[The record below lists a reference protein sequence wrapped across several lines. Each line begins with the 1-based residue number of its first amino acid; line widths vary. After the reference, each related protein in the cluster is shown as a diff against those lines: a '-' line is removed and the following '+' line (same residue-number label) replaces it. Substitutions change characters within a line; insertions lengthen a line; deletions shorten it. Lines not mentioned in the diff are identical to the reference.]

1 MKISMIYRLK
11 EHGNFVGINMRR
23 FLDKFKAIRNKEVG
37 LLNRGRI
44 VILVQLL
51 IAFSMQSVVL
61 LVIYCFQEPS
71 ILGYRIGILLLLLLL
86 GLVLIFKEV
95 SWKKIGHYFIFCLTC
110 LVWSN
115 MLLLQ
120 DGINIVTVQYV
131 LIIISGGYYILGFR
145 WGLIY
150 SLVNTLSVVALFF
163 IKNFSQIDLSIG
175 NLSTNY
181 YEYSFALVFNFLLL
195 IFIHHYFFRA
205 FKKTSRKE
213 RILTAYLK
221 KSLFSAEKVAAA
233 KTNFLATMSHELRT
247 PLNAVIGMTNVLLE
261 DNPRAGQKENLEI
274 LSFSSEN
281 LMSTINNILS
291 FNRLDAGME
300 QLENTSFRLDLLLS
314 NIYGALK
321 LRVLNEDLAFELDM
335 DDRIKAKLVMGDQ
348 IRLTQIFFNLVG
360 NAIKFTA
367 SGFVKIRAIV
377 VMADSDRLKIKFE
390 IEDSGIG
397 IPELQQARVFE
408 PYFRAEHHSADQFQG
423 TGLGLSIARRL
434 VDLHGGVLNFKSEQ
448 GIGTLFSFELT
459 FPELINE
466 EVSEDIMSGELN
478 TKIGHL
484 RILIAEDNPVNVMVL
499 QKTLTRWGLVA
510 DVAENGQLAL
520 NAVVAKPYD
529 LVFMDINMPV
539 MSGFEAS
546 KQIRELS
553 DPQKNK
559 VCIIALTASIG
570 MSLEE
575 HPELR
580 YLDDFLLKP
589 FSVEQ
594 LKAKLEQSA
603 RMEHSNYKG

>member
-1 MKISMIYRLK
+1 M
-11 EHGNFVGINMRR
+11 E
-23 FLDKFKAIRNKEVG
+23 KFKAIRNNEVG

-51 IAFSMQSVVL
+51 IAFSLQSMVL
-61 LVIYCFQEPS
+61 LIIYCFQEPN
-71 ILGYRIGILLLLLLL
+71 ILGYRISLLLLLLLL
-86 GLVLIFKEV
+86 GLIMIFRQVPWEKV
-95 SWKKIGHYFIFCLTC
+95 GHYFIFCLTC
-110 LVWSN
+110 FIWSN
-115 MLLLQ
+115 MFLLQ

-145 WGLIY
+145 WGLVY

-163 IKNFSQIDLSIG
+163 IKHFTQIDLWVGDLSI
-175 NLSTNY
+175 NF
-181 YEYSFALVFNFLLL
+181 YEYNFALVFNFLLL

-213 RILTAYLK
+213 RMLTAHLK
-221 KSLFSAEKVAAA
+221 KSLVSAEKMAAA

-247 PLNAVIGMTNVLLE
+247 PLNAVIGMTNILLE
-261 DNPRAGQKENLEI
+261 DNPSARQKDNLDI
-274 LSFSSEN
+274 LSFSAEN

-314 NIYGALK
+314 NVYGALK
-321 LRVLNEDLAFELDM
+321 LRLLNSELAFELEVDEQ
-335 DDRIKAKLVMGDQ
+335 INGTLVMGDQ
-348 IRLTQIFFNLVG
+348 IRLTQILFNLAG
-360 NAIKFTA
+360 NAIKFTT
-367 SGFVKIRAIV
+367 SGFVKIRAV
-377 VMADSDRLKIKFE
+377 VVRSASAVLRIRFE

-397 IPELQQARVFE
+397 IPESQQARVFE
-408 PYFRAEHHSADQFQG
+408 PYFRAEHQTSDQFQG

-448 GIGTLFSFELT
+448 DIGTLFSFELT
-459 FPELINE
+459 FAELINKSNPDEIMQE
-466 EVSEDIMSGELN
+466 EFSID
-478 TKIGHL
+478 IGHL
-484 RILIAEDNPVNVMVL
+484 RILIAEDNPINVMVL
-499 QKTLTRWGLVA
+499 QKTLIRWGLVA
-510 DVAENGQLAL
+510 DVAANGQLAL
-520 NAVVAKPYD
+520 EALVDKPYD
-529 LVFMDINMPV
+529 LIFMDINMPV

-553 DPQKNK
+553 DSQKNK
-559 VCIIALTASIG
+559 VYIIALTASIG

-594 LKAKLEQSA
+594 LKTKLEQSA
-603 RMEHSNYKG
+603 RMGQSNYQV

>member
-1 MKISMIYRLK
+1 M
-11 EHGNFVGINMRR
+11 EFVGTNMRR
-23 FLDKFKAIRNKEVG
+23 FLEKFKAIRNNEVG

-44 VILVQLL
+44 AILIQLL
-51 IAFSMQSVVL
+51 IAFSVQSMVL
-61 LVIYCFQEPS
+61 MVIYCFQEPN
-71 ILGYRIGILLLLLLL
+71 ILGYRIGILFFLFIS
-86 GLVLIFKEV
+86 GLVLIFKNI
-95 SWKKIGHYFIFCLTC
+95 SWKKVGHYFIFCLTC
-110 LVWSN
+110 FVWSN

-163 IKNFSQIDLSIG
+163 IKNFTPIDLWIG
-175 NLSTNY
+175 NLSINY

-221 KSLFSAEKVAAA
+221 KSLLSAEKLAAA

-261 DNPRAGQKENLEI
+261 DHPSARQKENLEI
-274 LSFSSEN
+274 LSFSSDN

-300 QLENTSFRLDLLLS
+300 QLENTSFRLDLLL
-314 NIYGALK
+314 NNVYGALK
-321 LRVLNEDLAFELDM
+321 LRILNSDLTFELDM
-335 DDRIKAKLVMGDQ
+335 DDRIKGKLVIGDQ

-360 NAIKFTA
+360 NAIKFTT
-367 SGFVKIRAIV
+367 SGFVKIRAMV
-377 VMADSDRLKIKFE
+377 VMADAARLKIKFE

-397 IPELQQARVFE
+397 IPELQQAEVFE
-408 PYFRAEHHSADQFQG
+408 PYFRAEHHSSKKFQG

-448 GIGTLFSFELT
+448 GRGTCFSFELT
-459 FPELINE
+459 FPELVNE
-466 EVSEDIMSGELN
+466 SVTDEMMSEEFS

-499 QKTLTRWGLVA
+499 QKTLSRWELVA

-520 NAVVAKPYD
+520 NAVLAKTYD
-529 LVFMDINMPV
+529 LIFMDINMPV
-539 MSGFEAS
+539 MNGFEAS
-546 KQIRELS
+546 RQIRELS
-553 DPQKNK
+553 DPEKNK

-603 RMEHSNYKG
+603 RMEFSNYAD

>member
-1 MKISMIYRLK
+1 
-11 EHGNFVGINMRR
+11 MRK
-23 FLDKFKAIRNKEVG
+23 FLEKFKAIRNNEVG

-44 VILVQLL
+44 AILVQLL
-51 IAFSMQSVVL
+51 IAFSVQSMVL
-61 LVIYCFQEPS
+61 LVIYCFQEPN
-71 ILGYRIGILLLLLLL
+71 ILAYRMGILLLLLTL
-86 GLVLIFKEV
+86 GLILIFKQV
-95 SWKKIGHYFIFCLTC
+95 SWKKVGHYFIFCLTC
-110 LVWSN
+110 FVWSN

-163 IKNFSQIDLSIG
+163 IKHFTHIDLWIG
-175 NLSTNY
+175 NLSINF
-181 YEYSFALVFNFLLL
+181 YEYSFVLVFNFLLL

-221 KSLFSAEKVAAA
+221 KSLLSAEKMAAA

-261 DNPRAGQKENLEI
+261 DSPSERQKENLEI

-300 QLENTSFRLDLLLS
+300 QLENTSFRLDLLL
-314 NIYGALK
+314 NNVYGALK
-321 LRVLNEDLAFELDM
+321 LRVLNSDLAFELDM
-335 DDRIKAKLVMGDQ
+335 DDRIKGTMVMGDQ

-360 NAIKFTA
+360 NAIKFTT

-377 VMADSDRLKIKFE
+377 VLADSSMLKIKFE

-397 IPELQQARVFE
+397 IPKLQQAQVFE
-408 PYFRAEHHSADQFQG
+408 PYFRADHHSSDKFQG
-423 TGLGLSIARRL
+423 TGLGLSITRRL

-448 GIGTLFSFELT
+448 GRGTCFSFELV

-466 EVSEDIMSGELN
+466 SVSNEMMTEEFS
-478 TKIGHL
+478 TKIEHL

-499 QKTLTRWGLVA
+499 QKTLSRWGLIA
-510 DVAENGQLAL
+510 DVAENGLHAL
-520 NAVVAKPYD
+520 NAVLAKSYD
-529 LVFMDINMPV
+529 LIFMDINMPV
-539 MSGFEAS
+539 MNGFEAS

-603 RMEHSNYKG
+603 RTEYSNYQV

>member
-1 MKISMIYRLK
+1 MEFL
-11 EHGNFVGINMRR
+11 GTNMTR
-23 FLDKFKAIRNKEVG
+23 FLEKFKAIRNNEVG

-44 VILVQLL
+44 AILVQLL
-51 IAFSMQSVVL
+51 IAFSVQSIVL
-61 LVIYCFQEPS
+61 LIIYSFQEPN
-71 ILGYRIGILLLLLLL
+71 ILVYRNSLLLLLLIL
-86 GLVLIFKEV
+86 GLILLYKQV
-95 SWKKIGHYFIFCLTC
+95 SWKKVGHYFIFCLTC
-110 LVWSN
+110 FIWSN
-115 MLLLQ
+115 LFLLQ
-120 DGINIVTVQYV
+120 EGINIVTLQYV

-145 WGLIY
+145 WGLVY
-150 SLVNTLSVVALFF
+150 SLVNALSVVALFF
-163 IKNFSQIDLSIG
+163 IKEFTQIDLWVGNQSI
-175 NLSTNY
+175 SF

-213 RILTAYLK
+213 RLLNADLK
-221 KSLFSAEKVAAA
+221 NSLLSAEKMAAA

-247 PLNAVIGMTNVLLE
+247 PLNAVIGMTNILLE
-261 DNPRAGQKENLEI
+261 DHPSARQKENLEI
-274 LSFSSEN
+274 LSFSAEN
-281 LMSTINNILS
+281 LMSTINDILS

-300 QLENTSFRLDLLLS
+300 QLENASFSLERLLS
-314 NIYGALK
+314 NVHGALK
-321 LRVLNEDLAFELDM
+321 LRVLNSDLAFELEM
-335 DDRIKAKLVMGDQ
+335 DEQIKGMLVIGDQ
-348 IRLTQIFFNLVG
+348 IRLAQIFFNLVG
-360 NAIKFTA
+360 NAIKFTPR
-367 SGFVKIRAIV
+367 GFVKIRAMV
-377 VMADSDRLKIKFE
+377 LNTDSAGLRIRFE

-397 IPELQQARVFE
+397 IPELQQDRVFE
-408 PYFRAEHHSADQFQG
+408 PYFRAEHHTSDQFQG

-434 VDLHGGVLNFKSEQ
+434 VDLHGGVLNFKSEHGQ
-448 GIGTLFSFELT
+448 GTLFSFELT
-459 FPELINE
+459 FPELMNE
-466 EVSEDIMSGELN
+466 GLKDDSMSEELS
-478 TKIGHL
+478 TKIEHL

-499 QKTLTRWGLVA
+499 QKTLTRWGLLA

-520 NAVVAKPYD
+520 NAVLAKTYD
-529 LVFMDINMPV
+529 LIFMDINMPV

-594 LKAKLEQSA
+594 LKSKLEQSA
-603 RMEHSNYKG
+603 RMGHSNYQV

>member
-1 MKISMIYRLK
+1 
-11 EHGNFVGINMRR
+11 MRK
-23 FLDKFKAIRNKEVG
+23 FFDEFKAIRNNEVG

-44 VILVQLL
+44 AILVQLL
-51 IAFSMQSVVL
+51 IAFSLQSIVL
-61 LVIYCFQEPS
+61 LIIYCFHEPN
-71 ILGYRIGILLLLLLL
+71 ILGYRIGLLLLLLIL
-86 GLVLIFKEV
+86 GLIMIFRGV
-95 SWKKIGHYFIFCLTC
+95 SWKKVGHYFIFCLTC
-110 LVWSN
+110 FIWSN
-115 MLLLQ
+115 MVLLQ

-150 SLVNTLSVVALFF
+150 SLVNSLSVVTLFF
-163 IKNFSQIDLSIG
+163 IKHFTQIDLWIG
-175 NLSTNY
+175 NLSINF

-195 IFIHHYFFRA
+195 IFIHYYFFRA

-213 RILTAYLK
+213 RILTAHLK
-221 KSLFSAEKVAAA
+221 KSLLSAEKMAAA

-247 PLNAVIGMTNVLLE
+247 PLNAVIGMTNILLE
-261 DNPRAGQKENLEI
+261 DHPSARQKENLEI
-274 LSFSSEN
+274 LSFSAEN
-281 LMSTINNILS
+281 LMSTINDILS

-300 QLENTSFRLDLLLS
+300 QLENTSFSLDRLLS
-314 NIYGALK
+314 NVHGALK
-321 LRVLNEDLAFELDM
+321 LRILNNDLAFELEM
-335 DDRIKAKLVMGDQ
+335 DDRIKGKLVMGDQ
-348 IRLTQIFFNLVG
+348 IRLTQILFNLVG

-367 SGFVKIRAIV
+367 SGFVKMRAIV
-377 VMADSDRLKIKFE
+377 VTADSALLSIRFE

-397 IPELQQARVFE
+397 IPKLQQARVFE
-408 PYFRAEHHSADQFQG
+408 PYFRADHHSPDHYQG

-434 VDLHGGVLNFKSEQ
+434 VDLHGGVLNFKSEH
-448 GIGTLFSFELT
+448 GLGTCFSFELT
-459 FPELINE
+459 FPELIH
-466 EVSEDIMSGELN
+466 EVVKDDVLSEQFN

-499 QKTLTRWGLVA
+499 QKTLRRWGLVA
-510 DVAENGQLAL
+510 DVAENGQLAVD
-520 NAVVAKPYD
+520 AVLAKTYD

-546 KQIRELS
+546 KQIRELD
-553 DPQKNK
+553 DPNKNK
-559 VCIIALTASIG
+559 VYIIALTASIG

-594 LKAKLEQSA
+594 LKIKLEQSA
-603 RMEHSNYKG
+603 RMEYSN

>member
-1 MKISMIYRLK
+1 MT
-11 EHGNFVGINMRR
+11 R
-23 FLDKFKAIRNKEVG
+23 FLEKFKAIRNNEVG

-44 VILVQLL
+44 AILVQLL
-51 IAFSMQSVVL
+51 IAFSVQSIVL
-61 LVIYCFQEPS
+61 LIIYSFQEPN
-71 ILGYRIGILLLLLLL
+71 ILVYRNSLLLLLLIL
-86 GLVLIFKEV
+86 GLILLYKQV
-95 SWKKIGHYFIFCLTC
+95 SWKKVGHYFIFCLTC
-110 LVWSN
+110 FIWSN
-115 MLLLQ
+115 LFLLQ
-120 DGINIVTVQYV
+120 EGINIVTLQYV

-145 WGLIY
+145 WGLVY
-150 SLVNTLSVVALFF
+150 SLVNALSVVALFF
-163 IKNFSQIDLSIG
+163 IKEFTQIDLWVGNQSI
-175 NLSTNY
+175 SF

-213 RILTAYLK
+213 RLLNADLK
-221 KSLFSAEKVAAA
+221 NSLLSAEKMAAA

-247 PLNAVIGMTNVLLE
+247 PLNAVIGMTNILLE
-261 DNPRAGQKENLEI
+261 DHPSARQKENLEI
-274 LSFSSEN
+274 LSFSAEN
-281 LMSTINNILS
+281 LMSTINDILS

-300 QLENTSFRLDLLLS
+300 QLENASFSLERLLS
-314 NIYGALK
+314 NVHGALK
-321 LRVLNEDLAFELDM
+321 LRVLNSDLAFELEM
-335 DDRIKAKLVMGDQ
+335 DEQIKGMLVIGDQ
-348 IRLTQIFFNLVG
+348 IRLAQIFFNLVG
-360 NAIKFTA
+360 NAIKFTPR
-367 SGFVKIRAIV
+367 GFVKIRAMV
-377 VMADSDRLKIKFE
+377 LNTDSAGLRIRFE

-397 IPELQQARVFE
+397 IPELQQDRVFE
-408 PYFRAEHHSADQFQG
+408 PYFRAEHHTSDQFQG

-434 VDLHGGVLNFKSEQ
+434 VDLHGGVLNFKSEHGQ
-448 GIGTLFSFELT
+448 GTLFSFELT
-459 FPELINE
+459 FPELMNE
-466 EVSEDIMSGELN
+466 GLKDDSMSEELS
-478 TKIGHL
+478 TKIEHL

-499 QKTLTRWGLVA
+499 QKTLTRWGLLA

-520 NAVVAKPYD
+520 NAVLAKTYD
-529 LVFMDINMPV
+529 LIFMDINMPV

-594 LKAKLEQSA
+594 LKSKLEQSA
-603 RMEHSNYKG
+603 RMGHSNYQV

>member
-1 MKISMIYRLK
+1 
-11 EHGNFVGINMRR
+11 MRR
-23 FLDKFKAIRNKEVG
+23 FLEKFKAIRNNEIG

-44 VILVQLL
+44 AILVQLL
-51 IAFSMQSVVL
+51 IAFSAQSIVL
-61 LVIYCFQEPS
+61 LIIYCFQEPS
-71 ILGYRIGILLLLLLL
+71 ILAYRISLLLLLLIL
-86 GLVLIFKEV
+86 GLIMVFRQV
-95 SWKKIGHYFIFCLTC
+95 SWKKVGHYFIFCLTC

-115 MLLLQ
+115 MFLLQ

-145 WGLIY
+145 WGLVY
-150 SLVNTLSVVALFF
+150 SLINTLSVVVLFF
-163 IKNFSQIDLSIG
+163 IKHFTQIDLWIG
-175 NLSTNY
+175 NLSINF

-213 RILTAYLK
+213 RILTAHLR
-221 KSLFSAEKVAAA
+221 KSLLSAEKMAEA

-261 DNPRAGQKENLEI
+261 DNPSTRQKENLEI
-274 LSFSSEN
+274 LSFSAEN

-300 QLENTSFRLDLLLS
+300 QLEKASFRLDLLLS
-314 NIYGALK
+314 NVYGALK
-321 LRVLNEDLAFELDM
+321 LRILNTDLAFELDM
-335 DDRIKAKLVMGDQ
+335 DDRIKGRLVMGDQ
-348 IRLTQIFFNLVG
+348 IRLAQVFFNLVG
-360 NAIKFTA
+360 NAIKFTT
-367 SGFVKIRAIV
+367 SGFVKIRAMVIL
-377 VMADSDRLKIKFE
+377 ADTAMLKIKFE

-397 IPELQQARVFE
+397 IPKIQQAQVFE
-408 PYFRAEHHSADQFQG
+408 PYFRAEHHSSDKFQG

-434 VDLHGGVLNFKSEQ
+434 VDLHGGVLDFKSEQ
-448 GIGTLFSFELT
+448 GRGTCFSFELS
-459 FPELINE
+459 FPELSQ
-466 EVSEDIMSGELN
+466 EVMTDDIMSEEFN

-520 NAVVAKPYD
+520 DAVLAKTYD
-529 LVFMDINMPV
+529 LIFMDINMPV

-546 KQIRELS
+546 KQIRELR
-553 DPQKNK
+553 DPQKNR

-603 RMEHSNYKG
+603 RMEYSNYQD

>member
-1 MKISMIYRLK
+1 
-11 EHGNFVGINMRR
+11 MRR
-23 FLDKFKAIRNKEVG
+23 FLEKFKAIRNNEIG

-44 VILVQLL
+44 AILVQLL
-51 IAFSMQSVVL
+51 IAFSAQSIVL
-61 LVIYCFQEPS
+61 LIIYCFQEPN
-71 ILGYRIGILLLLLLL
+71 ILAYRISLLLLLLIL
-86 GLVLIFKEV
+86 GLVMIFRQV
-95 SWKKIGHYFIFCLTC
+95 SWKKVGHYFIFCLTC
-110 LVWSN
+110 FVWSN
-115 MLLLQ
+115 IFLLQ

-145 WGLIY
+145 WGLVY
-150 SLVNTLSVVALFF
+150 SLINTLSVVVLFF
-163 IKNFSQIDLSIG
+163 IKHFTQIDLWIG
-175 NLSTNY
+175 NLSINF

-213 RILTAYLK
+213 RILTAHLR
-221 KSLFSAEKVAAA
+221 KSLLSAEKMAEA

-261 DNPRAGQKENLEI
+261 DNPSSRQKENLQI
-274 LSFSSEN
+274 LSFSAEN

-300 QLENTSFRLDLLLS
+300 QLEKASFRLDLLLS
-314 NIYGALK
+314 NVYGALK
-321 LRVLNEDLAFELDM
+321 LRILNTELAFELDM
-335 DDRIKAKLVMGDQ
+335 DDRIKGRLVMGDQ
-348 IRLTQIFFNLVG
+348 IRLAQVFFNLVG
-360 NAIKFTA
+360 NAIKFTT
-367 SGFVKIRAIV
+367 SGFVKIRAMVIL
-377 VMADSDRLKIKFE
+377 ADTAMLKIKFE

-397 IPELQQARVFE
+397 IPKIQQAQVFE
-408 PYFRAEHHSADQFQG
+408 PYFRAEHHSSDKFQG

-448 GIGTLFSFELT
+448 GRGTCFSFELS
-459 FPELINE
+459 FPELSQ
-466 EVSEDIMSGELN
+466 EVMTDDIMSEEFN

-520 NAVVAKPYD
+520 DAVLAKTYD
-529 LVFMDINMPV
+529 LIFMDINMPV

-553 DPQKNK
+553 DPQKNR

-603 RMEHSNYKG
+603 RMEYSNYQD

>member
-1 MKISMIYRLK
+1 MT
-11 EHGNFVGINMRR
+11 R
-23 FLDKFKAIRNKEVG
+23 FLEKFKAIRNKEVG

-44 VILVQLL
+44 AILIQLL
-51 IAFSMQSVVL
+51 IAFSVQSMVL
-61 LVIYCFQEPS
+61 IVIYCFQEPN
-71 ILGYRIGILLLLLLL
+71 ILGYRIGILFFLFIL
-86 GLVLIFKEV
+86 GLVLIFKNI
-95 SWKKIGHYFIFCLTC
+95 SWKKVGHYFIFCLTC
-110 LVWSN
+110 FVWSN
-115 MLLLQ
+115 MILLQ

-163 IKNFSQIDLSIG
+163 IKDFTQIDLWIG
-175 NLSTNY
+175 NLSINY

-221 KSLFSAEKVAAA
+221 KSLLSAEKMAAA

-261 DNPRAGQKENLEI
+261 DNPSARQKENLEI

-300 QLENTSFRLDLLLS
+300 QLENTSFRLDLLL
-314 NIYGALK
+314 NNVYGALK
-321 LRVLNEDLAFELDM
+321 LRILNSDLTFELDM
-335 DDRIKAKLVMGDQ
+335 DDRIKGKLVIGDQ

-360 NAIKFTA
+360 NAIKFTT
-367 SGFVKIRAIV
+367 SGFVKIRAMV
-377 VMADSDRLKIKFE
+377 VMADAARLMIKFE

-397 IPELQQARVFE
+397 IPELQQAEVFE
-408 PYFRAEHHSADQFQG
+408 PYFRAEHHSSDKFQG

-448 GIGTLFSFELT
+448 GRGTCFSFELT
-459 FPELINE
+459 FPDLVNE
-466 EVSEDIMSGELN
+466 SVTDEVMSEEFS

-499 QKTLTRWGLVA
+499 QKTLSRWGLIA

-520 NAVVAKPYD
+520 NAVLTKTYD
-529 LVFMDINMPV
+529 LIFMDINMPV
-539 MSGFEAS
+539 MNGFEAS

-553 DPQKNK
+553 DPVKNK

-603 RMEHSNYKG
+603 RMEFSNYTD

>member
-1 MKISMIYRLK
+1 M
-11 EHGNFVGINMRR
+11 EFVGTNMRR
-23 FLDKFKAIRNKEVG
+23 FLEKFKAIRNKEVG

-44 VILVQLL
+44 AILIQLL
-51 IAFSMQSVVL
+51 IAFSVQSMVL
-61 LVIYCFQEPS
+61 MVIYCFQEPN
-71 ILGYRIGILLLLLLL
+71 ILAYRIGILFFLFIL
-86 GLVLIFKEV
+86 GLVLIFKNI
-95 SWKKIGHYFIFCLTC
+95 SWKKVGHYFIFCLTC
-110 LVWSN
+110 FVWSN

-163 IKNFSQIDLSIG
+163 IKNFTPIDLWIG
-175 NLSTNY
+175 NLSINY

-221 KSLFSAEKVAAA
+221 KSLLSAEKLAAA

-261 DNPRAGQKENLEI
+261 DNPSARQKENLEI

-300 QLENTSFRLDLLLS
+300 QLENTSFRLDLLL
-314 NIYGALK
+314 NNVYGALK
-321 LRVLNEDLAFELDM
+321 LRILNSDLTFELDM
-335 DDRIKAKLVMGDQ
+335 DDRIKGKLVIGDQ

-360 NAIKFTA
+360 NAIKFTT
-367 SGFVKIRAIV
+367 SGFVKIRAMV
-377 VMADSDRLKIKFE
+377 VMADAARLKIKFE

-397 IPELQQARVFE
+397 IPELQQAEVFE
-408 PYFRAEHHSADQFQG
+408 PYFRAEHHSSKKFQG

-448 GIGTLFSFELT
+448 GRGTCFSFELT
-459 FPELINE
+459 FPELVNE
-466 EVSEDIMSGELN
+466 SVTDEIMSEEFS

-499 QKTLTRWGLVA
+499 QKTLSRWGLIA

-520 NAVVAKPYD
+520 NAVLTKTYD
-529 LVFMDINMPV
+529 LIFMDINMPV
-539 MSGFEAS
+539 MNGFEAS
-546 KQIRELS
+546 RQIRELS
-553 DPQKNK
+553 DPEKNK

-603 RMEHSNYKG
+603 RMEFSNYAD